1 VAKRVAITIA
11 GAVSLGSYEA
21 GVLYELLRAIRKR
34 NEQAGD
40 DQSKKVYID
49 VLTGASAGAMTAAM
63 VAQRLMYDADA
74 LEDDPNAKEPT
85 NSLYEAWVKR
95 ISLMGLV
102 RMAWS
107 EPKWHSL
114 FSSNLIASMGKDL
127 LVWSMQNP
135 GGRAHSAVEMVNDA
149 PLPVRV
155 GFALTNLNGID
166 YMIPITGSKEGG
178 FNYTTSGDQKRFTI
192 TGDKVAD
199 AANWQA
205 FCHAAVASGAFPA
218 AFRAQEIPHSV
229 SEYATSRL
237 PQPPDV
243 PQPGVCYLDWRG
255 RSDTE
260 SFTHCDGGVLQNQPL
275 GIAKDLVDD
284 AVADRAAVDSAALC
298 DSDDR
303 LYVFVSPHS
312 VKSTAESVDVKKLSI
327 WAEIKTLVNVYL
339 RQATFHDWI
348 TAEEMNR
355 KITVL
360 DERAYELGDAII
372 AGKLGIQELA
382 QAALELN
389 RLLMPNDMQ
398 QRLDRLQQQYSQKYA
413 EVVTARGK
421 GAADAY
427 IAALATLEAAAHL
440 EKRDKMKIVA
450 VIASEKEL
458 AGAGLAAFVGFFRKS
473 FRQHDYWL
481 GRVKTRTYLQRPD
494 VKKILDIDKWPEEDS
509 WKTALKNPSGVETP
523 VSVFSIVTAAIVPGI
538 IFLAIRWVTWLVLA
552 ILILLAWGVFEVV
565 RDFI

>member
-34 NEQAGD
+34 NELAGD
-40 DQSKKVYID
+40 DESKKVYID

-74 LEDDPNAKEPT
+74 LEDDPNAQEPT

-114 FSSNLIASMGKDL
+114 FSSNLIASMGNDL
-127 LVWSMQNP
+127 LVRSMQKP

-149 PLPVRV
+149 PLAMRV
-155 GFALTNLNGID
+155 GFALTNMNGID

-178 FNYTTSGDQKRFTI
+178 FNYTTSGDQKLFTI
-192 TGDKVAD
+192 TGDKGAD

-205 FCHAAVASGAFPA
+205 FCNAAVASGAFPA

-229 SEYATSRL
+229 SEYATPRL
-237 PQPPDV
+237 PEPPAV
-243 PQPGVCYLDWRG
+243 PQPGACYLDWRG
-255 RSDTE
+255 RSDTMPYA
-260 SFTHCDGGVLQNQPL
+260 HCDGGVLQNQPL
-275 GIAKDLVDD
+275 GIAKDLVDL
-284 AVADRAAVDSAALC
+284 AVSARAAVDPAVNC

-312 VKSTAESVDVKKLSI
+312 VKSTAESVDAKKLSI
-327 WAEIKTLVNVYL
+327 WAELKTLVNVYL
-339 RQATFHDWI
+339 RQSTFHDWI

-372 AGKLGIQELA
+372 AGQLGIPELA

-440 EKRDKMKIVA
+440 ENRDKMKIVA